1 MNILFLTLAYPEGEE
16 ASNLYIDLMKDL
28 KSKGNNV
35 YVVTACERKNNKETS
50 CAIQQGVNVLRVKTG
65 NIQKTNLIE
74 KGISTLLIEK
84 QFMRAIKKFISNK
97 KFDLVIYSTPPITF
111 SKVIKMIKDRDG
123 AKSYLLLKDIF
134 PQNAV
139 DMGMMKEGSLLH
151 KLFRS
156 KEEKLYKNSD
166 YIGCMS
172 EANKK
177 YVINHNNFIDPSI
190 VEVCP
195 NSISPKEIQ
204 KVNDID
210 KKLSKEKLGIP
221 GESLLIIYGGN
232 LGKPQGIDFLIDI
245 ARSNKENNK
254 VFFMVVGNGTEYSS
268 LKEFVDIEKPK
279 NFILKEHLAKKEYE
293 ELVKISDVGLILLD
307 KRFTIPNFPSRLLSY
322 MEYSLPVIAATDI
335 NTDIK
340 ECLECGEFGMWCES
354 GDIDSF
360 NNIIDKFINDRNLID
375 IMGINSRRYLDNNY
389 NIEISSNIIL
399 KHFT

>member
-16 ASNLYIDLMKDL
+16 ASNLYIDLMRDL
-28 KSKGNNV
+28 KSKGNSV
-35 YVVTACERKNNKETS
+35 YVVTACERRNNKETS
-50 CAIQQGVNVLRVKTG
+50 YVIQQGINVLRVKTG

-74 KGISTLLIEK
+74 KGISTILIET
-84 QFMRAIKKFISNK
+84 QFMKAIRKFMPSV
-97 KFDLVIYSTPPITF
+97 KFDLIIYSTPPITF

-139 DMGMMKEGSLLH
+139 DMGMMKEGGVLH
-151 KLFRS
+151 KLFRN
-156 KEEKLYKNSD
+156 KEEKLYKISD

-177 YVINHNNFIDPSI
+177 YVINHNNFINPSI

-204 KVNDID
+204 KVNNID
-210 KKLSKEKLGIP
+210 KKLLKEKLGIP
-221 GESLLIIYGGN
+221 SESLLIIYGGN

-322 MEYSLPVIAATDI
+322 MEYSLPVIAATDV

-340 ECLECGEFGMWCES
+340 HCLEDGNLGMWCKS
-354 GDIDSF
+354 GDLDSF
-360 NNIIDKFINDRNLID
+360 NNIINRFIEDSELLKE
-375 IMGINSRRYLDNNY
+375 MSINSRKYLEEKYTVN
-389 NIEISSNIIL
+389 ISSKIIL
-399 KHFT
+399 NHFI

>member
-28 KSKGNNV
+28 KSKGNSV
-35 YVVTACERKNNKETS
+35 YVITACERKNNKETS
-50 CAIQQGVNVLRVKTG
+50 FTTQQGVNVLRVKTG

-84 QFMRAIKKFISNK
+84 QFIRAIKKFIPNI

-151 KLFRS
+151 KLFRN

-177 YVINHNNFIDPSI
+177 YVINHNNFINPSI

-210 KKLSKEKLGIP
+210 KKLLKEKLGIP

-245 ARSNKENNK
+245 ARSNKENSK

-268 LKEFVDIEKPK
+268 LKEFVNSEKPK

-307 KRFTIPNFPSRLLSY
+307 RRFTIPNFPSRLLSY
-322 MEYSLPVIAATDI
+322 MEYYLPVIAATDI

-340 ECLECGEFGMWCES
+340 ECLESGEFGMWCES

-360 NNIIDKFINDRNLID
+360 NNIINKFINDRNLID
-375 IMGINSRRYLDNNY
+375 IMGSNSRRYLDNNY